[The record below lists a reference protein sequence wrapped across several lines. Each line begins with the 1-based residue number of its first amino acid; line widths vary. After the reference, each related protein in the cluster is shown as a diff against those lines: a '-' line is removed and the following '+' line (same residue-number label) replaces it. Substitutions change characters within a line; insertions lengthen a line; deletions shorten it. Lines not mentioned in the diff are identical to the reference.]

1 MPSWPSGGKKAQ
13 AVLLGVA
20 IPTGTIAGTQLA
32 FFMARFYGGHR
43 KGHVTA
49 IPD

>member
-1 MPSWPSGGKKAQ
+1 MAKRWTKAQ

-32 FFMARFYGGHR
+32 LCG
-43 KGHVTA
+43 
-49 IPD
+49 PDSWKSSAG